1 MAPFE
6 SQMAAQRGLM
16 ADGGL
21 NVGGGQPES
30 LMHHSLAMVQGQNP
44 FEQNNLQQQT
54 QQAAILQRQMAHHY
68 QQ

>member
-30 LMHHSLAMVQGQNP
+30 LMHHSLAMVQGQNRKSFIQLSLSLRLANH
-44 FEQNNLQQQT
+44 FEVGW
-54 QQAAILQRQMAHHY
+54 RMCC
-68 QQ
+68 

>member
-30 LMHHSLAMVQGQNP
+30 LMHHSLAMVQGQNRKS
-44 FEQNNLQQQT
+44 FIQLSLLLGFVHQ
-54 QQAAILQRQMAHHY
+54 L
-68 QQ
+68 

>member
-30 LMHHSLAMVQGQNP
+30 LMHHSLAMVQGQNRKS
-44 FEQNNLQQQT
+44 FIQLSLSLGFVHQ
-54 QQAAILQRQMAHHY
+54 L
-68 QQ
+68 

>member
-30 LMHHSLAMVQGQNP
+30 LMHHSLAMVQGQNRKSCIQLSLSLRLTNH
-44 FEQNNLQQQT
+44 FEVGWF
-54 QQAAILQRQMAHHY
+54 ICC
-68 QQ
+68 